1 MNSPTPNTPLTL
13 RAILLT
19 SSSLPP
25 EPRLPSIR
33 FRITPHFL
41 VPDCIVSPLI
51 NSYNIGHCVET
62 IVPMGGKVEVG
73 LTVDEESLSDCG
85 IECENPS
92 SRVMRGVTESFR
104 LNAQSLSLSTM
115 APIAQ
120 SRLDRSTFLLTP
132 LASTP
137 SNNLLLTHMIPTGHP
152 ICYLKRFDI
161 HCSWTMT
168 RTGGALKRPVEDAE
182 YEDGQAQ
189 EDIID
194 DLMILDDHGSAV
206 PDQTGSNDEDDG
218 QIKLLPEDRPVCNWL
233 DHLIGNACQKL
244 LLRHFL
250 RRFPLIFD
258 GRFTE
263 ALPKYILPSQ
273 LISSVSQFA
282 WLSTAYDTP
291 LHQKIGEIM
300 KKVTWQQQEFLS
312 LKLDQTVNL
321 PARKDRKLEASQR
334 RQKRLKQAKQDRDQL
349 DRIPKEKGSP
359 EDEDEAIIG
368 INRRKERYME
378 QLKASMDASDN
389 RGMRRDERKISRIIG
404 DAIGLICRSDFEMR
418 RNRGGRLSA
427 AGTKFQYP
435 TDDAHQPLPISDAQ
449 LFLTSR
455 ANSNAAS
462 DTSRDESFIENALEN
477 NLSYEVLVDDQ
488 EEWSLMRPENTESFA
503 EQQEDEDEDVDVVF
517 IMDDGV
523 DDDQEDDD
531 LLPIESWPLEESPK
545 PRVVPYH
552 NQSKEAAVVL
562 RIQHFEEDTIMVDGD
577 DNMDFEILELEATFV
592 DQKQSW

>member
-1 MNSPTPNTPLTL
+1 
-13 RAILLT
+13 
-19 SSSLPP
+19 
-25 EPRLPSIR
+25 
-33 FRITPHFL
+33 
-41 VPDCIVSPLI
+41 
-51 NSYNIGHCVET
+51 
-62 IVPMGGKVEVG
+62 
-73 LTVDEESLSDCG
+73 
-85 IECENPS
+85 
-92 SRVMRGVTESFR
+92 
-104 LNAQSLSLSTM
+104 
-115 APIAQ
+115 
-120 SRLDRSTFLLTP
+120 
-132 LASTP
+132 
-137 SNNLLLTHMIPTGHP
+137 MIPTGHP